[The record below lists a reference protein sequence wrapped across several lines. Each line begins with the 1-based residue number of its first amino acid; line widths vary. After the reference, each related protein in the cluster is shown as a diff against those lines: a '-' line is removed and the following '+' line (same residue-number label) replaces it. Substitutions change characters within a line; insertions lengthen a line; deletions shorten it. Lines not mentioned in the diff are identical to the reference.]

1 MFQADAA
8 QYGLFQRRG
17 PRNADGVTPAAAP
30 FAPPRP
36 HELRLEG
43 TLAEGVTYSP
53 TYRRRAGQDR
63 LYVRW
68 SASAAVTV
76 TLEHRPCG
84 LFVPW
89 QKADGEGGSFLV
101 DAGQT
106 PLLAHDCRL
115 AVACPAGG
123 AAVTADLAEGG

>member
-1 MFQADAA
+1 MFQSDAA
-8 QYGLFQRRG
+8 QFGLFQRHG
-17 PRNADGVTPAAAP
+17 PKRADGVTPAAAP

-43 TLAEGVTYSP
+43 TLPEGVTHSQ
-53 TYRRRAGQDR
+53 TYRRRAGQTR

-89 QKADGEGGSFLV
+89 QSSTGEGGAFLA
-101 DAGQT
+101 DAAQN
-106 PLLAHDCRL
+106 PLLAHDYRL

-123 AAVTADLAEGG
+123 ADVTAELAEGG